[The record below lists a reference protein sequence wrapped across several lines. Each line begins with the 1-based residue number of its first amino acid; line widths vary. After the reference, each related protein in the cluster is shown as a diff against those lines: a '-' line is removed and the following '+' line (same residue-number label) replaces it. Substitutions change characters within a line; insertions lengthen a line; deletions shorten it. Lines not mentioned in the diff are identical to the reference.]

1 MPLPEMSYPRPPLA
15 LIVTGQEWTW
25 LSFSTIF
32 GPRGYATLRVLSGAQ
47 VLERVWD
54 AAVDLVLV
62 DRRLKDM
69 EGADLVARLRED
81 GCTAPVLIMSGEVW
95 ERQDKLAALQAG
107 AWDVCALPM
116 DGEELFLRVDTWVR
130 SKLESEVS
138 SMKGLLDPETGLY
151 NLQGLLRRMVELGA
165 AASRYRRPMA
175 CVVVAAQPASA
186 AVEPDRQLQTT
197 AASALAAVLRQTGR
211 ASDTIGRLSDTEFV
225 IMAPDTDRD
234 GVRGLAERLR
244 GAAEVTALMQD
255 SQLAVRFGCYAVP
268 DMREASIA
276 PSELLIRAAE
286 ALRRDVLVADSPI
299 RFFDTLD
306 VQVN

>member
-1 MPLPEMSYPRPPLA
+1 MLLPDMSYPRPPLA

-32 GPRGYATLRVLSGAQ
+32 APRGYATLRVLSGAQ
-47 VLERVWD
+47 ALERVRD

-81 GCTAPVLIMSGEVW
+81 GYTAPVLIMSSEVW
-95 ERQDKLAALQAG
+95 ERQDKLAALQSG

-130 SKLESEVS
+130 SKLESDVS
-138 SMKGLLDPETGLY
+138 SRQGLLDPETGLY
-151 NLQGLLRRMVELGA
+151 NLQGLLRRILELGA

-175 CVVVAAQPASA
+175 CVVVAAQPTSA
-186 AVEPDRQLQTT
+186 AAEPDRQLQTM
-197 AASALAAVLRQTGR
+197 AAGTLAAVLRQTGR

-299 RFFDTLD
+299 RFFDTMD